1 MVFAS
6 LEIITLYSPDSNGPA
21 PIWHLVCFLLWGYPL
36 RSMHGS
42 REEINNFYFP
52 YITSLSASL
61 EHSDWE
67 GLAEELERLILHELQ
82 FAAARLKELGGDR
95 GSRISDIGFQGK
107 MTAKDEK
114 HSLPGG

>member
-1 MVFAS
+1 MAYIKENGRYESVVFAS
-6 LEIITLYSPDSNGPA
+6 LEIITLYSPIQTVRHLYG
-21 PIWHLVCFLLWGYPL
+21 HLVCFLLWGYPL

-67 GLAEELERLILHELQ
+67 GLSEELERLILYELQ
-82 FAAARLKELGGDR
+82 FAAARLKELGVTEVFHEDNQIR
-95 GSRISDIGFQGK
+95 LK
-107 MTAKDEK
+107 T
-114 HSLPGG
+114 